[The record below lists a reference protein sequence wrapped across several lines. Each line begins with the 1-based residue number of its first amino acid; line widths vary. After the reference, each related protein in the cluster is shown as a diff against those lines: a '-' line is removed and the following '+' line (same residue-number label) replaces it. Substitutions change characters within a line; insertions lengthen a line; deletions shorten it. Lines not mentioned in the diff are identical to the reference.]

1 MKNKPCKYFIVQEFV
16 SEDMLTIYGEDL
28 CWGFMDW
35 RILRMADRLRKDF
48 GPMICNDWFFGGT
61 RSQCGLRQA
70 GMPHYKPG
78 SQHTFGRALDLF
90 SMDYAADEIRD
101 AIKKDRKRYKDV
113 TGLEEGVTWLHID
126 CRYPTKRLQ
135 VFEP

>member
-48 GPMICNDWFFGGT
+48 GPMICND
-61 RSQCGLRQA
+61 
-70 GMPHYKPG
+70 
-78 SQHTFGRALDLF
+78 
-90 SMDYAADEIRD
+90 
-101 AIKKDRKRYKDV
+101 
-113 TGLEEGVTWLHID
+113 
-126 CRYPTKRLQ
+126 
-135 VFEP
+135 